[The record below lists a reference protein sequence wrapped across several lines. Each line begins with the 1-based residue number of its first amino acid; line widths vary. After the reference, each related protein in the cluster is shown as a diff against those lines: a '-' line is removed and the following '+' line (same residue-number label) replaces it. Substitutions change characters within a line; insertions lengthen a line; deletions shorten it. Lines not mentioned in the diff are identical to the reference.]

1 MSNAK
6 LETVAD
12 YNEWVPPLTA
22 MLDKLGYEQFK
33 LELLRLASMSQAA
46 RDAELGAFTS
56 AGNTSR

>member
-1 MSNAK
+1 
-6 LETVAD
+6 
-12 YNEWVPPLTA
+12 